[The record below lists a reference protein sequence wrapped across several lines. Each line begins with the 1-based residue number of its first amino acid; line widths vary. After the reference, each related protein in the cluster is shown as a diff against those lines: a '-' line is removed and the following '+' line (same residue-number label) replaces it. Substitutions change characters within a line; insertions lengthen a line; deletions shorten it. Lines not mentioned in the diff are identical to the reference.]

1 MSQSARPRTFSPV
14 PTVLALDSDGKL
26 LYGKPAQEAG
36 RGGKPTISNFKVRLG
51 EFQGEE
57 QYKSRA
63 RRRLAGKTKP
73 LVLANDRENIR
84 TFTYIEAATEFLK
97 NIISKKEDDDLPET
111 LVVGVPSLREDDFE
125 RYYKSNITKALT
137 SLGYNEPTFLWEPFA
152 VFQYY
157 RHVEKS
163 IATTGER
170 QSVMVLDL
178 GAGTFDCV
186 VVQTTKDGNLS
197 AGGVRSSPLGF
208 MSRSGGGSAVN
219 VALVKLIQVKA
230 EEQGLKFRDNAIDRV
245 ESSCGKWI
253 VEDAKIDLSN
263 LINRNESLK
272 DAGLED
278 FKREQILGSIT
289 THLTFP
295 AGTLH
300 ADKDVDAVVTAA
312 EFREIIHRLW
322 DNDWG
327 DMILECHRKAE
338 QHYQQQIQKYDA
350 VIVGGGSA
358 QLPFLKA
365 HIKRTL
371 VGLVDDS
378 QIIIGDGK
386 GCEVAY
392 GLAVEAKEQSTR
404 DSRLVNDRISGWL
417 ESNLYIR
424 LGADSKNRWQ
434 RPHVKESNSVWKNN
448 KGLVYEALS
457 ILDRDDQGRTV
468 TAKFELPKPI
478 RNVLHYE
485 FFDSESC
492 EGAPLNISS
501 RLLKLPKDARLK
513 DWKSIELDLDISMD
527 GQVTPRFKLVRS
539 GKIRAE
545 IAGQTFSL
553 EARTV
558 EGKGYIGV
566 DFGSANTY
574 ITEYLT
580 PQEEPEEFI
589 YPVYTVGDRAT
600 LSRLRDLELNI
611 REQREAGWLTEDML
625 HQFSRNKR
633 YYFVFHNNN
642 IEGSL
647 LSIGQ
652 TVSAINGTL
661 EHQPSKEDIE
671 ARNLAE
677 AFDWVLE
684 HPDAYLGNTEKYSG
698 GDFSAFIR
706 HLNRMLRMGANNKGE
721 ADDEIGAFRQPKHE
735 SKAPVHTFLADGSRH
750 DYPPAKF
757 VPPFIEK
764 LGQELIDERA
774 NTSGLELAV
783 RAHNKFV
790 EIHPFV
796 DGNGRTARLLMM
808 AILTDHQLP
817 IIDLRPDDKRR
828 YLDALERSNN
838 KDLGPMLNL
847 FADLMEVSL
856 AEIQDWTETEIT
868 GAIEGK
874 TAVEAKEEAA
884 NDTIHG
890 SDTEVQG
897 QVVPAWED
905 VGSAHG
911 NHGGSATKLDTSDR
925 GPKEKERSFRDRLL
939 EVRRKNKLLVDP
951 ISDVYSSWSP
961 AFLALKTEI
970 ENRVAKL
977 DAEAETIGAQ
987 IRFQKYDEL
996 SEAGFSSLC
1005 RRHSGSRLM
1014 TSWFSS
1020 ITVHEGYDYSRI
1032 MFVFGSTSD
1041 ELREL
1046 RPTVAPVSCWVTI
1059 GGEKT
1064 GQWRPLKD
1072 EPISLREVG
1081 YEPGSAVFRSAN
1093 NEMIQESLDKIV
1105 ENLVSEM
1112 YEFVQTQ

>member
-1 MSQSARPRTFSPV
+1 MSQPVQPRTFSPV
-14 PTVLALDSDGKL
+14 PTVLALDSDGEL

-36 RGGKPTISNFKVRLG
+36 RGGKPTISNFKIRLG

-63 RRRLAGKTKP
+63 QRRLAGKTKP

-84 TFTYIEAATEFLK
+84 TFTYIEATTEFLK
-97 NIISKKEDDDLPET
+97 NIIPKKVDDDLPET
-111 LVVGVPSLREDDFE
+111 LVVGVPSLREGDFE
-125 RYYKSNITKALT
+125 RYYKNNIAKSLT
-137 SLGYNEPTFLWEPFA
+137 SLGYSEPTFLWEPFA

-219 VALVKLIQVKA
+219 AALVKLIQEKA
-230 EEQGLKFRDNAIDRV
+230 EEQGLKFRDNPIDRV
-245 ESSCGKWI
+245 ESGCGKWI

-263 LINRNESLK
+263 LINRTESLK
-272 DAGLED
+272 DVNLED
-278 FKREQILGSIT
+278 LEREKILGSIT
-289 THLTFP
+289 TYLTFP

-300 ADKDVDAVVTAA
+300 ADSDVDAAVTAA
-312 EFREIIHRLW
+312 EFRGLIHRLW
-322 DNDWG
+322 DDDWG

-371 VGLVDDS
+371 IELVDDS
-378 QIIIGDGK
+378 KIIIGDGK

-424 LGADSKNRWQ
+424 LGADSKKRWQ
-434 RPHVKESNSVWKNN
+434 RPHVKKSNSVWKNN

-457 ILDRDDQGRTV
+457 ILDRDHQGRTV

-492 EGAPLNISS
+492 EGAPLNVSS
-501 RLLKLPKDARLK
+501 RLLKLPKAAQRI
-513 DWKSIELDLDISMD
+513 DWKSIELDLDISTD
-527 GQVTPRFKLVRS
+527 GQVTPRFKLLKR

-553 EARTV
+553 EASTV
-558 EGKGYIGV
+558 EGSGYIGL
-566 DFGSANTY
+566 DFGSSNTY
-574 ITEYLT
+574 ITEYLA
-580 PQEEPEEFI
+580 PQEKQEEFI
-589 YPVYTVGDRAT
+589 YPAYMVGDRAT
-600 LSRLRDLELNI
+600 LSRLRDLELDI
-611 REQREAGWLTEDML
+611 RAQRESGRLTEDML
-625 HQFSRNKR
+625 RQFAQTKR
-633 YYFVFHNNN
+633 HYFVFHNNK

-652 TVSAINGTL
+652 TESAIKGVL
-661 EHQPSKEDIE
+661 GHQPSKDEIE

-684 HPDAYLGNTEKYSG
+684 NPQAYLGNTERYSG
-698 GDFSAFIR
+698 GDFSAVVR

-721 ADDEIGAFRQPKHE
+721 SDDEIGAFRLPKHE
-735 SKAPVHTFLADGSRH
+735 SKVPVHTFLADGSRH
-750 DYPPAKF
+750 EYPPAKF
-757 VPPFIEK
+757 VPPFIEE
-764 LGQELIDERA
+764 LGQELIDE
-774 NTSGLELAV
+774 NTDTSGLELAV
-783 RAHNKFV
+783 RAHNKLV

-808 AILTDHQLP
+808 AILIDHQLP

-828 YLDALERSNN
+828 YFDALEHSNN
-838 KDLGPMLNL
+838 NDLGPMLNL
-847 FADLMEVSL
+847 FADLMEISL
-856 AEIQDWTETEIT
+856 LEIQDWSETEIT

-874 TAVEAKEEAA
+874 TAAEAKEEAA
-884 NDTIHG
+884 NATSQG
-890 SDTEVQG
+890 SDTEVRG
-897 QVVPAWED
+897 QVVPALED
-905 VGSAHG
+905 VGSAQG
-911 NHGGSATKLDTSDR
+911 NRDGPTTRSGTGRREPKGS
-925 GPKEKERSFRDRLL
+925 EKSFRDRLL
-939 EVRRKNKLLVDP
+939 EVRRKNKLPVDP
-951 ISDVYSSWSP
+951 ISDVYNSWSP
-961 AFLALKTEI
+961 AFLTLKKEI
-970 ENRVAKL
+970 ENRVTKL

-987 IRFQKYDEL
+987 IRFRKYDEL

-1005 RRHSGSRLM
+1005 RRHSGPRLM

-1081 YEPGSAVFRSAN
+1081 YEPGSAVFRSTN
-1093 NEMIQESLDKIV
+1093 NEVIQESLDEIV

-1112 YEFVQTQ
+1112 YEFLRA